1 MLSAKALRNKA
12 IEKKKY
18 ESNER
23 KMSMKENYVK
33 FIDKFCS
40 LIYNTIEETLESKP
54 NKLSFK
60 MYDPFKDEEKM
71 FGKFHWKYL
80 YYGYNLNLAESNKD
94 VHKELNI
101 DDPIGDINKKL
112 EKYNFS
118 VEDISN
124 PDKSK
129 MLVLQIFINDDKDL
143 EETVENQEEA

>member
-1 MLSAKALRNKA
+1 MLSARELRNKA

-18 ESNER
+18 ESDER
-23 KMSMKENYVK
+23 KMSMKENYNK

-40 LIYNTIEETLESKP
+40 IIYDTIEETLESKP
-54 NKLSFK
+54 NKLSFR
-60 MYDPFKDEEKM
+60 MYDPFKNEEEKM

-80 YYGYNLNLAESNKD
+80 YYGYNLNLAEANKD

-101 DDPIGDINKKL
+101 DDPIGDINKRL
-112 EKYNFS
+112 EKYNFH

-124 PDKSK
+124 PEKSK

-143 EETVENQEEA
+143 ENDEE